1 MHRTSDKLT
10 LDILR
15 ACPDILTN
23 IMRNANAD
31 GTRVKSLVD
40 TGLLEKRLV
49 NSDGWSENRN
59 HVYVY
64 FHTEEG
70 LELLENGI

>member
-23 IMRNANAD
+23 IMRNVNVN
-31 GTRVKSLVD
+31 TSQVKRLVD

-70 LELLENGI
+70 RELLENGE